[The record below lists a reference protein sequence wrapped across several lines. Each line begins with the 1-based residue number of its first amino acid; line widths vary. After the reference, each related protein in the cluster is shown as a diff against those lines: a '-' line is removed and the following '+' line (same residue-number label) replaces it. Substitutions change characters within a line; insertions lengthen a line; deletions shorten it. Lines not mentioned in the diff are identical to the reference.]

1 MDISHMAVAWRCLA
15 RDLAISPAASS
26 RTRTSV
32 NARDH
37 TRPPNCRGRGLL
49 SNIEI
54 HGGMSSGMA
63 VDRLAIRR

>member
-1 MDISHMAVAWRCLA
+1 MDISQMTVAWRCLA
-15 RDLAISPAASS
+15 RNLANSSAASS

-32 NARDH
+32 YARDH
-37 TRPPNCRGRGLL
+37 TRSPNSRGRGLL
-49 SNIEI
+49 SHIEI

>member
-1 MDISHMAVAWRCLA
+1 MDILQMVVEWRCLA
-15 RDLAISPAASS
+15 RNLANSSAASS

-32 NARDH
+32 YARDH
-37 TRPPNCRGRGLL
+37 TRPPNCRGRELL

-54 HGGMSSGMA
+54 HVGMSSGMA